1 MSKELA
7 MLDMSL
13 PAHLQSL
20 ELDDTTKALM
30 GSGGSG
36 SKRISIEGG
45 VWRLL
50 VNGKEIAQKEER
62 NLNVVI
68 VAASSKVARTYYA
81 GTYKKGVSAPPD
93 CWSANG
99 DYPDK
104 SVEAPQATGCA
115 NCPQNIKGSGQ
126 GEGRACRFSQRIA
139 VVLDNDVGGD
149 VFQLVL
155 PSTSIFGEGE
165 AALVGVAIGMS
176 LMGTKSFAEIMFGD
190 FMTHTFDQLIS
201 NASKFHHMYAFQASV
216 PLRIRTPMGGKRGY
230 GPTHSQS
237 LEKHFLGIDNVA
249 VIAFS
254 SLLDPEIIIDETNS
268 MEFPLVLLEN
278 KVDYGKYLWSD
289 TENYQLL
296 REQKPFGAL
305 KLCPRT
311 ATPTITIVSYGETAR
326 HIADNLE
333 LFFIETDYI
342 PELICVTQM
351 HPLDINLIE
360 RCISKTKKLLSVEDG
375 SIGFGFGAEVLSRL
389 IENGC
394 HLEFALRVG
403 AEAVPVPSIVALEL
417 EILPTINRIIALIKS
432 HKKGSVND

>member
-30 GSGGSG
+30 GSGGSS

-126 GEGRACRFSQRIA
+126 GDGRACRFSQRIA

-165 AALVGVAIGMS
+165 AGKWPLQMYAKMIGAKGVPITAVVTEMRFDTASSTPKITFKPVRFLESNEIQTAIEQGKSTEAIKAITMTVAKAKDDAPALEAP
-176 LMGTKSFAEIMFGD
+176 KAEIKAKPVELEAEP
-190 FMTHTFDQLIS
+190 TKRT
-201 NASKFHHMYAFQASV
+201 SKKEE
-216 PLRIRTPMGGKRGY
+216 PTP
-230 GPTHSQS
+230 
-237 LEKHFLGIDNVA
+237 
-249 VIAFS
+249 
-254 SLLDPEIIIDETNS
+254 
-268 MEFPLVLLEN
+268 
-278 KVDYGKYLWSD
+278 
-289 TENYQLL
+289 
-296 REQKPFGAL
+296 
-305 KLCPRT
+305 
-311 ATPTITIVSYGETAR
+311 
-326 HIADNLE
+326 
-333 LFFIETDYI
+333 
-342 PELICVTQM
+342 
-351 HPLDINLIE
+351 
-360 RCISKTKKLLSVEDG
+360 KKDL
-375 SIGFGFGAEVLSRL
+375 AKVLSDWDD
-389 IENGC
+389 E
-394 HLEFALRVG
+394 E
-403 AEAVPVPSIVALEL
+403 
-417 EILPTINRIIALIKS
+417 
-432 HKKGSVND
+432 

>member
-165 AALVGVAIGMS
+165 AGKWPL
-176 LMGTKSFAEIMFGD
+176 
-190 FMTHTFDQLIS
+190 Q
-201 NASKFHHMYAFQASV
+201 MYAKMIGAKGVPITAVVTEMRFDTASS
-216 PLRIRTPMGGKRGY
+216 TPKITFKPVRFLESNEIQTAINQGKS
-230 GPTHSQS
+230 T
-237 LEKHFLGIDNVA
+237 EAIKAITMTVA
-249 VIAFS
+249 
-254 SLLDPEIIIDETNS
+254 
-268 MEFPLVLLEN
+268 
-278 KVDYGKYLWSD
+278 KVDKDAPKLEAPKSEIKAKPAELET
-289 TENYQLL
+289 TEA
-296 REQKPFGAL
+296 EPVK
-305 KLCPRT
+305 RT
-311 ATPTITIVSYGETAR
+311 SKKEEPTP
-326 HIADNLE
+326 
-333 LFFIETDYI
+333 
-342 PELICVTQM
+342 
-351 HPLDINLIE
+351 
-360 RCISKTKKLLSVEDG
+360 KKDL
-375 SIGFGFGAEVLSRL
+375 AKVLSDWDD
-389 IENGC
+389 E
-394 HLEFALRVG
+394 E
-403 AEAVPVPSIVALEL
+403 
-417 EILPTINRIIALIKS
+417 
-432 HKKGSVND
+432 

>member
-20 ELDDTTKALM
+20 ELDDTTKAQM
-30 GSGGSG
+30 GSGGGG

-104 SVEAPQATGCA
+104 SVETPQSTGCA

-126 GEGRACRFSQRIA
+126 GDGRACRFSQRIA

-165 AALVGVAIGMS
+165 AGKWPLQMYAKMIGAKGVPITAVVTEMRFDTASSTPKITFKPVRFLESNEIQTAINQGKSTEAIKAITMTVAKAKDDAPALEAP
-176 LMGTKSFAEIMFGD
+176 KAEIKAKPVE
-190 FMTHTFDQLIS
+190 LE
-201 NASKFHHMYAFQASV
+201 AEPVK
-216 PLRIRTPMGGKRGY
+216 RT
-230 GPTHSQS
+230 
-237 LEKHFLGIDNVA
+237 
-249 VIAFS
+249 
-254 SLLDPEIIIDETNS
+254 
-268 MEFPLVLLEN
+268 
-278 KVDYGKYLWSD
+278 
-289 TENYQLL
+289 
-296 REQKPFGAL
+296 
-305 KLCPRT
+305 
-311 ATPTITIVSYGETAR
+311 
-326 HIADNLE
+326 
-333 LFFIETDYI
+333 
-342 PELICVTQM
+342 
-351 HPLDINLIE
+351 
-360 RCISKTKKLLSVEDG
+360 TKKEEPTPKKDL
-375 SIGFGFGAEVLSRL
+375 AKVLSDWDD
-389 IENGC
+389 E
-394 HLEFALRVG
+394 E
-403 AEAVPVPSIVALEL
+403 
-417 EILPTINRIIALIKS
+417 
-432 HKKGSVND
+432 

>member
-30 GSGGSG
+30 GSGGGG

-62 NLNVVI
+62 SLNVVI

-81 GTYKKGVSAPPD
+81 GVYKKGVSAPPD

-104 SVEAPQATGCA
+104 SVEAPQSTGCA

-126 GEGRACRFSQRIA
+126 GDGRACRFSQRIA

-165 AALVGVAIGMS
+165 AGKWPL
-176 LMGTKSFAEIMFGD
+176 
-190 FMTHTFDQLIS
+190 Q
-201 NASKFHHMYAFQASV
+201 MYAKMIGAKGVPITAVVTEMRFDTASS
-216 PLRIRTPMGGKRGY
+216 TPKITFKPVRFLESNEIQTAINQGKS
-230 GPTHSQS
+230 T
-237 LEKHFLGIDNVA
+237 EAIKAITMTVA
-249 VIAFS
+249 
-254 SLLDPEIIIDETNS
+254 
-268 MEFPLVLLEN
+268 
-278 KVDYGKYLWSD
+278 KVDKDAPKLEAPKSEIKAKPVELET
-289 TENYQLL
+289 TEA
-296 REQKPFGAL
+296 EPVK
-305 KLCPRT
+305 RT
-311 ATPTITIVSYGETAR
+311 SKKEEPTP
-326 HIADNLE
+326 
-333 LFFIETDYI
+333 
-342 PELICVTQM
+342 
-351 HPLDINLIE
+351 
-360 RCISKTKKLLSVEDG
+360 KKDL
-375 SIGFGFGAEVLSRL
+375 AKVLSDWDD
-389 IENGC
+389 E
-394 HLEFALRVG
+394 E
-403 AEAVPVPSIVALEL
+403 
-417 EILPTINRIIALIKS
+417 
-432 HKKGSVND
+432 